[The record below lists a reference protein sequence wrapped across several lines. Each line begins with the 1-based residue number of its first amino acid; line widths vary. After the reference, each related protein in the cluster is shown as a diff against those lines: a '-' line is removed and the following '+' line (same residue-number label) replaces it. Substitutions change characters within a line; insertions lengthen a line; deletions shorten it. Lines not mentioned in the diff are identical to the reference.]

1 MYNLSIHLGHE
12 DILTTANIY
21 GHLYLNSESKVS
33 ALLDNE

>member
-21 GHLYLNSESKVS
+21 GHLYSNIESEVTEI
-33 ALLDNE
+33 LDKT